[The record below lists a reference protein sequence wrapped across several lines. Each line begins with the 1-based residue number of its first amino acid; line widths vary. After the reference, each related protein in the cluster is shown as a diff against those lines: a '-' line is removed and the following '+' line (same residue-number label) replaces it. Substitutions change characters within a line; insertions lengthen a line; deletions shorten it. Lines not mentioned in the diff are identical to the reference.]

1 MGSGKLEGALRA
13 LATELGVSESVR
25 LLGQVAGGRR
35 YFKAFDLFALSSDH
49 EPFGMVLL
57 EAMAAGVPVVGTDC
71 GGGREVVQGVGEL
84 FPLGDAAALADV
96 LQRQAQSRDLPALRE
111 HLQMHLQQRFSDAVV
126 RERFWSLPLRAMLS

>member
-1 MGSGKLEGALRA
+1 M
-13 LATELGVSESVR
+13 TESVR
-25 LLGQVAGGRR
+25 FLGQVAGGRR

-57 EAMAAGVPVVGTDC
+57 EAMAAGVPVIGTDC

-84 FPLGDAAALADV
+84 FPLGDAAALAGA
-96 LQRQAQSRDLPALRE
+96 LQRQAQNRDLPALRE
-111 HLQMHLQQRFSDAVV
+111 RLQVHLQQRFSDAVV